1 MKCAVRQSTATARQA
16 HRRMACPAFRAD
28 QHARLHEAHI
38 KPITDLVEELSRVGN
53 NGFIPYVAPL
63 YGGINAEVLLIFQ
76 DPGPKTQSGTG
87 SGMLCAEND
96 DPTADLFSNCL
107 DAARLDV
114 ARTITWNAYPWYIN
128 KSPTASQLEAGLMPL
143 RRLLFELRK
152 VSVVMLM
159 GRRAED
165 SWKRFRER
173 YPTESSRYKD
183 IASLH
188 PSRRGITRGGRT
200 SRDVGIK
207 QLTADLTRAK
217 AVIDSNKCQ
226 PGDLCES
233 SPVTVSSAG

>member
-1 MKCAVRQSTATARQA
+1 MKQKHP

-38 KPITDLVEELSRVGN
+38 KPITELVEELSRVGN

-107 DAARLDV
+107 DAAGLDV

-143 RRLLFELRK
+143 RRLLFDLLGK

-165 SWKRFRER
+165 SWKRFRKR

-188 PSRRGITRGGRT
+188 PSGRGITRGGQT
-200 SRDVGIK
+200 SRCVGIK
-207 QLTADLTRAK
+207 QLIDDLTRAK
-217 AVIDSNKCQ
+217 TFIDNNQCQ
-226 PGDLCES
+226 LGDL
-233 SPVTVSSAG
+233 